1 MALPLSRRVVGGK
14 ESFFVSTILQLLVL
28 VVVVVIVVLARTDTR
43 TLGRAHSCVLLWLDV
58 PISHALHR
66 SRCSRCFRRPF
77 ALRFSTFIDF
87 SDLLLVLHSSSTT
100 KNRLPLSLSLSLSLF
115 GAMCIVRGVTLPG
128 FVIIAAVRIS
138 LSRPAFVS
146 VLCS

>member
-14 ESFFVSTILQLLVL
+14 ESFFVSTILQLVV
-28 VVVVVIVVLARTDTR
+28 VVVVVIVVLARTDAR

-100 KNRLPLSLSLSLSLF
+100 KNRLPLSLSLSLSLVPC
-115 GAMCIVRGVTLPG
+115 A
-128 FVIIAAVRIS
+128 
-138 LSRPAFVS
+138 
-146 VLCS
+146 LCVG